1 MLSGIPKSFL
11 AKNKNASLIEQSEAN
26 SIQEN
31 SKPQSGFSLSV
42 DLIRAVAII
51 MVIMYHAANEPY
63 DAIHLTNNQY
73 LTLWWS
79 TTIYGALV
87 IMGVPLFVML
97 SGALLLQPAKVEEPI
112 KVFLKKRLSRIGL
125 AFFFWSAIYFVW
137 GYYVNNTQLT
147 LNSVTQ
153 MLLSDGAYYQFWFI
167 YLIVGL
173 YLITPILRVIVAYAN
188 QKIIRYFI
196 ILWFITVA
204 IIPIFHLITGFGVN
218 NNLFVFGGYIGYFIL
233 GSYLLGTQLKS
244 GTLKKLLLVSV
255 VWTII
260 GTWLMA
266 YPFHSVGQYYFF
278 FYTLSANVILA
289 SVSVF
294 MLIGRQQPNWS
305 LNKHSQIRKV
315 IQVISQNTLPIF
327 FIHVIILES
336 LEKGFF
342 GFKLSLMLINPFI
355 EIPLATIVTLFVA
368 LGLILLMKKV
378 PVLKKLIG

>member
-1 MLSGIPKSFL
+1 
-11 AKNKNASLIEQSEAN
+11 
-26 SIQEN
+26 
-31 SKPQSGFSLSV
+31 
-42 DLIRAVAII
+42 

-63 DAIHLTNNQY
+63 DAIHLTNIQY
-73 LTLWWS
+73 LTVWWS

-112 KVFLKKRLSRIGL
+112 KVFLKKRVSRIGL

-137 GYYVNNTQLT
+137 AYYVNNTQLT
-147 LNSVTQ
+147 INSVTQ

-173 YLITPILRVIVAYAN
+173 YLITPILRVLVAYAD
-188 QKIIRYFI
+188 QKIIRYLI
-196 ILWFITVA
+196 ILWFIAVA
-204 IIPIFHLITGFGVN
+204 VIPIFHLITGFGVN
-218 NNLFVFGGYIGYFIL
+218 NSLFVFGGYIGYFIL
-233 GSYLLGTQLKS
+233 GSYLLGTQIKS
-244 GTLKKLLLVSV
+244 GTVKKLLLVSI

-260 GTWLMA
+260 GAWLMA
-266 YPFHSVGQYYFF
+266 YPFHFVGQYYFF

-294 MLIGRQQPNWS
+294 LLIGRHQPNLT
-305 LNKHSQIRKV
+305 LNKHAQIRKV
-315 IQVISQNTLPIF
+315 INAISQNTLPIF

-355 EIPLATIVTLFVA
+355 EIPIATIVTLFVA
-368 LGLILLMKKV
+368 LGLIVLMKKV

>member
-1 MLSGIPKSFL
+1 M
-11 AKNKNASLIEQSEAN
+11 
-26 SIQEN
+26 
-31 SKPQSGFSLSV
+31 
-42 DLIRAVAII
+42 
-51 MVIMYHAANEPY
+51 
-63 DAIHLTNNQY
+63 
-73 LTLWWS
+73 
-79 TTIYGALV
+79 
-87 IMGVPLFVML
+87 
-97 SGALLLQPAKVEEPI
+97 
-112 KVFLKKRLSRIGL
+112 
-125 AFFFWSAIYFVW
+125 
-137 GYYVNNTQLT
+137 
-147 LNSVTQ
+147 
-153 MLLSDGAYYQFWFI
+153 
-167 YLIVGL
+167 
-173 YLITPILRVIVAYAN
+173 
-188 QKIIRYFI
+188 
-196 ILWFITVA
+196 
-204 IIPIFHLITGFGVN
+204 
-218 NNLFVFGGYIGYFIL
+218 FGGYIGYFIL

-278 FYTLSANVILA
+278 YTLSANVILA

-294 MLIGRQQPNWS
+294 LLIGRQQPNWS

-315 IQVISQNTLPIF
+315 IQAISQNTLPIF

-355 EIPLATIVTLFVA
+355 EIPIATIVTLFVA